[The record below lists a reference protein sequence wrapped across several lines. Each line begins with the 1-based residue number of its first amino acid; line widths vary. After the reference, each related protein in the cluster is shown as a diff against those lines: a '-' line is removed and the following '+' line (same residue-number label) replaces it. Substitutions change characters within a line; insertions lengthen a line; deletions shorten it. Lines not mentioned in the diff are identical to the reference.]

1 MKFNVGDRV
10 LFKNEILEGKII
22 RINSDYKVTV
32 ISLDG
37 FEMNVQVK
45 DLVKIEEGTDQITSY
60 GTNFNSK
67 EDTDK
72 KLVNQRRKKKP
83 HSVLKVDL
91 HVELLISNF
100 QSMDNAEI
108 VQIQLRECYNAIE
121 KALNSNITK
130 LEIIHGIGHGIL
142 KDAVHAILRS
152 YNLRFYLSRDG
163 GATEVYL

>member
-1 MKFNVGDRV
+1 MKFNIGDRV

-37 FEMNVQVK
+37 FEMNVQIK

-60 GTNFNSK
+60 GTSFNSK
-67 EDTDK
+67 EDSDK
-72 KLVNQRRKKKP
+72 KLVKQRRKKKS

-100 QSMDNAEI
+100 QSMDNSEI

-121 KALNSNITK
+121 KALNSNIIK
-130 LEIIHGIGHGIL
+130 LEIIHGIGQGVL
-142 KDAVHAILRS
+142 KDEVHAILRS

-163 GATEVYL
+163 GVTDVYL